1 MAQLS
6 LQPESFADFS
16 AVLKERFGKRLVFG
30 LEGGYELEGMPKAVV
45 RTLEPFVGKSPASA
59 DVAAEEER
67 EVALPAGGK

>member
-1 MAQLS
+1 M
-6 LQPESFADFS
+6 
-16 AVLKERFGKRLVFG
+16 FG

-67 EVALPAGGK
+67 EVALSAGGK